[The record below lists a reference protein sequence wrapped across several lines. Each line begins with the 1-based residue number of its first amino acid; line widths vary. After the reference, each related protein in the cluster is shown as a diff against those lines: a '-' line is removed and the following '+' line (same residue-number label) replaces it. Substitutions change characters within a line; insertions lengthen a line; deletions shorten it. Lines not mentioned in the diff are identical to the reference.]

1 MQLGILV
8 MYYTG
13 SKQRMLFVS
22 YSKARQTRFT
32 VSINQLLDLHVG
44 RQSLFK
50 TVYMLT
56 VLRPLKVGMSLLGK
70 R

>member
-50 TVYMLT
+50 TVYMLA

>member
-8 MYYTG
+8 MYYIG

-50 TVYMLT
+50 TVYMLA